1 MADFIEQTVTR
12 TAVRNLAVPIADVS
26 SFNTIV
32 SEVIATNPFGC
43 TGYDVGG
50 IPQDAVIKSKE
61 AYVAKVLYEDN
72 EAKTVGNATAK
83 CPNVAAFNTAV
94 SNILANAALAT
105 AMGGDPVRDTDGESY
120 SATLKCHDSSGE
132 IYYVSFSRD
141 AVRVSS
147 YSDNA
152 IVATVEAWADTVPA
166 LA

>member
-83 CPNVAAFNTAV
+83 CPTVAAFNTAV
-94 SNILANAALAT
+94 ANILANTDLAT

-141 AVRVSS
+141 TVRVSS